1 MESNQFM
8 LGYVSICP
16 ETTYQKLESQRV
28 HLTLK
33 TMDLLSLHNYSDI
46 HVDVF
51 VYSRT
56 RWPVLFSPSKTH
68 NTKASSWNYM

>member
-28 HLTLK
+28 HLTLL
-33 TMDLLSLHNYSDI
+33 TMDLYVKI
-46 HVDVF
+46 
-51 VYSRT
+51 
-56 RWPVLFSPSKTH
+56 
-68 NTKASSWNYM
+68 